1 MIRIIRPK
9 GPTYTGKAVITIGNV
24 RWFFV
29 SPFHNAIPMP
39 IETEPATTFTYPKGG
54 LRPVK

>member
-9 GPTYTGKAVITIGNV
+9 GPVYTGKAVVTIGNV

-39 IETEPATTFTYPKGG
+39 IETETAPFAYPKGG